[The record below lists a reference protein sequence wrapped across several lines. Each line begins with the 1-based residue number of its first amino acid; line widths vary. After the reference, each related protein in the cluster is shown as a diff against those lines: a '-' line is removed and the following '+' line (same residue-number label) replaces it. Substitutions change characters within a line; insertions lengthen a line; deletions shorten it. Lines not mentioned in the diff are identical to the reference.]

1 MKLGIPPETFLRE
14 YWNKKPL
21 LIKGAV
27 KNASELATFD
37 DFFEMAEDPDFET
50 RIVYEMGGEYPWQ
63 AKPGPVTK
71 DDYKKNALWTLICH
85 NLELLNPDFFELKKA
100 VRFVPEWNFDD
111 VMATISKKGASVGA
125 HIDDYSVFIF
135 QGEGSRKWMLQHD
148 PDPEFVPELDIRLL
162 KKFTPDMEWI
172 LEPGDMLYIPP
183 GIAHHGVS
191 LEDSISYSIGFK
203 SIRYNQLID
212 FHITQIIDQ
221 AENGSFHDN
230 QISLQ
235 NDPFLIQEYVM
246 ESIYKDVMKL
256 IADKDLFKQSL
267 MKFLTSPKN
276 AEQNPME
283 ESREEIYHELKNGAL
298 FKRDM
303 WAKMAAKE
311 TKTGDIE
318 VGINTVL
325 FLISDET
332 YQKIRSYFMNEPET
346 EYHFSKTDLNN
357 VELVE
362 MMITLIGEGAFYL
375 V

>member
-1 MKLGIPPETFLRE
+1 MKLGIPPEIFLRD

-50 RIVYEMGGEYPWQ
+50 RIVYETGGEYPWQ

-71 DDYKKNALWTLICH
+71 DDYKTKSLWTLICH

-135 QGEGSRKWMLQHD
+135 QGVGSRKWMLQHE

-162 KKFTPDMEWI
+162 KKFTPDTEWI

-246 ESIYKDVMKL
+246 DSIYKDVMKL

-276 AEQNPME
+276 AEQNPMD
-283 ESREEIYHELKNGAL
+283 ESRADIYHELKNGAS

-303 WAKMAAKE
+303 WARIAAKE

-318 VGINTVL
+318 VGINTIL
-325 FLISDET
+325 FLVSDET
-332 YQKIRSYFMNEPET
+332 YQKVRSYFLNEPET
-346 EYHFSKTDLNN
+346 EYHFSRADLNN

-375 V
+375 I